1 MTDNSK
7 AAEMMLEVDQL
18 ISDNKIMEATDLL
31 NEILAIE
38 PGYGRA
44 HNHMGWI
51 YDAKLK
57 LLDKAEEHYKLA
69 IKFSPDYA
77 SGYTNY
83 AFLLSGQRRFGELE
97 AVLKKA
103 ELCPNINRATIAN
116 EYGIMYESLGK
127 FDDAIIFYK
136 NNILYTFD
144 NKVID
149 TAVAN
154 IERCKRKKE
163 LLGNL

>member
-7 AAEMMLEVDQL
+7 VAEMMLEVDQL
-18 ISDNKIMEATDLL
+18 ISDNKIPDAISLL
-31 NEILAIE
+31 HEILAEE
-38 PGYGRA
+38 PDYGRA
-44 HNHMGWI
+44 HNHLGWI
-51 YDAKLK
+51 YDVKLK
-57 LLDKAEEHYKLA
+57 MLEKAEEHYKLA
-69 IKFSPDYA
+69 IKFSPDYP

-83 AFLLSGQRRFGELE
+83 AYLLSSQRRYAELE
-97 AVLKKA
+97 VVLKKA
-103 ELCPNINRATIAN
+103 DLCPTINRATISN
-116 EYGIMYESLGK
+116 EYGIMYESMGK

>member
-1 MTDNSK
+1 MIDDSK
-7 AAEMMLEVDQL
+7 PAEMMLEVDQL
-18 ISDNKIMEATDLL
+18 ISDGKIPEAVDVL
-31 NEILAIE
+31 NEILAE
-38 PGYGRA
+38 APDYGRA

-51 YDAKLK
+51 YDVKLK

-69 IKFSPDYA
+69 IKFSPEYA

-83 AFLLSGQRRFGELE
+83 AFLLSSQRRFTELE
-97 AVLKKA
+97 VVLKKA
-103 ELCPNINRATIAN
+103 DLCPTINRATIAN

>member
-1 MTDNSK
+1 MIDNSNPS
-7 AAEMMLEVDQL
+7 EMMLEVDQL
-18 ISDNKIMEATDLL
+18 ISDNKIAEAKDLL
-31 NEILAIE
+31 DEILVSE
-38 PGYGRA
+38 PGFGRA
-44 HNHMGWI
+44 HNHLGWI
-51 YDAKLK
+51 YDVKLK
-57 LLDKAEEHYKLA
+57 QPDKAEEHYKLA
-69 IKFSPDYA
+69 IKFSPEYA

-83 AFLLSGQRRFGELE
+83 AFLLSGQRRFTELE
-97 AVLKKA
+97 VVLKKA
-103 ELCPNINRATIAN
+103 ELCPTINRATIAN

-127 FDDAIIFYK
+127 FDDAIVFYK

>member
-1 MTDNSK
+1 MVHDSK
-7 AAEMMLEVDQL
+7 PAEMMLEVDQL
-18 ISDNKIMEATDLL
+18 ISDGKIPEATDLL
-31 NEILAIE
+31 NEVLAE
-38 PGYGRA
+38 APDYGRA
-44 HNHMGWI
+44 HNHLGWI
-51 YDAKLK
+51 YDVKLK

-69 IKFSPDYA
+69 IKFSPEYA

-83 AFLLSGQRRFGELE
+83 AFLLSSQRRFSELE

-103 ELCPNINRATIAN
+103 ELCPTINRATIAN
-116 EYGIMYESLGK
+116 EYGIMYESMGK

-149 TAVAN
+149 TAVGN
-154 IERCKRKKE
+154 IERCKRKKD